1 MENKLKVY
9 FQSAPKLDYNFN
21 ICSTPNLDLDVEV
34 IGVKVMHVNV
44 HNHLR
49 LFLRNYKLIKNIKWV
64 RATKFK
70 L

>member
-34 IGVKVMHVNV
+34 IGVKMM
-44 HNHLR
+44 
-49 LFLRNYKLIKNIKWV
+49 
-64 RATKFK
+64 
-70 L
+70 